1 LNNDLDK
8 KDLIKYLN
16 GKHKNCFNFFINFNK
31 DVSFIGSTPEKLI
44 RLSSKNKLSIDA
56 LAGSSKN
63 KNDLKKI
70 KEIDEHNYVIKHI
83 KNIINPLCSK
93 TNIPKNPKI
102 LDLNYIY
109 HLITSISG
117 ILKNKTHIIDLV
129 NKLYPTPALL
139 GYKSKK
145 AIEII
150 NNFEKFDRGWYG
162 GCIGT
167 FDTKGNGEFFVPIRS
182 FLLISKKIYI
192 FTGSGIVSKSDANKE
207 WEETKIK
214 SEHILNYFK

>member
-1 LNNDLDK
+1 MIKYYLNNDLDK

-31 DVSFIGSTPEKLI
+31 NVSFIGSTPEKLI

-93 TNIPKNPKI
+93 INIPKNPKI

-117 ILKNKTHIIDLV
+117 TLKNKTHFIDLV
-129 NKLYPTPALL
+129 NKLYPTPALFD
-139 GYKSKK
+139 KSLKK
-145 AIEII
+145 S
-150 NNFEKFDRGWYG
+150 DL
-162 GCIGT
+162 
-167 FDTKGNGEFFVPIRS
+167 S
-182 FLLISKKIYI
+182 IYI
-192 FTGSGIVSKSDANKE
+192 PT
-207 WEETKIK
+207 
-214 SEHILNYFK
+214 